1 MKSMRK
7 IRQTQHRVR
16 STKRSALSLLF
27 VASLLLV
34 NLVSVNASVGAGGSF
49 ASTNYRVQPGNSL
62 IDTGTDFNFV
72 NNFDTAITVDFNF
85 EAPLGVV
92 IVVPEEPVQIAARS
106 TYRIPIVITT
116 TASTPI
122 GTFPL
127 RIVGRVIPNAANGV
141 EVSGSAGLNASITVQ
156 GIAPTTPPVISLISR
171 SQTTFTIS
179 IFNNDPETVSVLYS
193 LGISPPITGR
203 IDIAPQGTIE
213 VTFTNLTANTIYTVF
228 ASATASPRVEST
240 IVSFQATTL
249 SEPVEDPGDDTTPPA
264 PTPPAQPAPTPPP
277 PVIGGGS
284 FTVNVLVIEIDPTVI
299 TLDVFGQYVPP
310 VMQAYVSIRSN
321 ARETSR
327 IDLTSRV
334 VITGQVNPNVLGR
347 YELTYFL
354 QYNSS
359 TLTETVIVNVVDRI
373 APRITSPV
381 ELTIKVDD
389 PFVYRLIATDN
400 YDVPSDLIITG
411 FPSVVDTSIIGV
423 QRFNVVVA
431 DQSGNRTPYL
441 FTINVRE
448 RAITPIAI
456 QINDVDIILNA
467 IEGLFDETDYRI
479 EVAVAENQPFRNSP
493 SWTLFTGQSLT
504 QGDRE
509 LVYVRVTDS
518 LGNTLIAAVDLLQ
531 GRVIPLDPDANIL
544 SGDAWWRVLLR
555 SSNLLLWLGPLLLVL
570 AAWVWFFYFIAKRRR
585 TYTVVFVEAGIEISS
600 QIIAHG
606 KSAKAPHAGP
616 WSLPFDRVTSD
627 MRITRIEPVP
637 VAPVKRARALKP
649 VVEAPK
655 PVRNRQAI
663 EKAALIEPLIQ
674 EEKVEP
680 PLKAKVPRKPRK
692 AKLEQYAQL
701 VAVEE
706 NGVMDD
712 DTLGSEPLDLTPRE
726 SKDVHDIDLETPP
739 KVAPKVDKGQIDL
752 FHEIEFTSAKK
763 KKKPKK

>member
-1 MKSMRK
+1 MSKSALGTFR
-7 IRQTQHRVR
+7 R
-16 STKRSALSLLF
+16 TKRSALSLLF

-72 NNFDTAITVDFNF
+72 NNFDTVITVDFNF

-156 GIAPTTPPVISLISR
+156 GIAPTTPPVFTLISR
-171 SQTTFTIS
+171 TQTTFTIS
-179 IFNNDPETVSVLYS
+179 ITNNDPETVSTLYS

-203 IDIAPQGTIE
+203 IDIAPQGSIE

-228 ASATASPRVEST
+228 ATATASPRPESS

-249 SEPVEDPGDDTTPPA
+249 SVPVEEPSGSDTTP
-264 PTPPAQPAPTPPP
+264 TTPPP
-277 PVIGGGS
+277 PTPAPIIPPPPSGGGGGPVS
-284 FTVNVLVIEIDPTVI
+284 INVLVIELASKNIN
-299 TLDVFGQYVPP
+299 LNVFDAFTRPE
-310 VMQAYVSIRSN
+310 MIAYVSIRDN
-321 ARETSR
+321 IRETSR

-334 VITGQVNPNVLGR
+334 VITGQVDPNVIGR
-347 YELTYFL
+347 YELRYFL
-354 QYNSS
+354 RYNTF
-359 TLTETVIVNVVDRI
+359 TLEEIVVVNVRDTI
-373 APRITSPV
+373 APRITSAV
-381 ELTIKVDD
+381 EVTIKVDD
-389 PFVYRLIATDN
+389 PFVYQLVATDN
-400 YDVPSDLIITG
+400 YDAPADLIITG
-411 FPSVVDTSIIGV
+411 FPTVVDTSIVGV

-431 DQSGNRTPYL
+431 DQSGNRTPIL
-441 FTINVRE
+441 FTVNVRE
-448 RAITPIAI
+448 RSITPIAI
-456 QINDVDIILNA
+456 KLNDVDIVLNA
-467 IEGLFDETDYRI
+467 IEGLFDVTNYRI
-479 EVAVAENQPFRNSP
+479 EIAVAENLPFRNSP
-493 SWTLFTGQSLT
+493 SWTLFTGQLLM

-518 LGNTLIAAVDLLQ
+518 LGNTLIAAVDLTQ

-555 SSNLLLWLGPLLLVL
+555 SSNLFLWLGPLFLVVG
-570 AAWVWFFYFIAKRRR
+570 AWAWFFYFMAKRRR
-585 TYTVVFVEAGIEISS
+585 SYTVVFVDAGIEISS
-600 QIIAHG
+600 QNVLHGNAAIA
-606 KSAKAPHAGP
+606 PNEGP
-616 WSLPFDRVTSD
+616 WNISFDRVTSD
-627 MRITRIEPVP
+627 MRIIRIVPVP
-637 VAPVKRARALKP
+637 AAPIKRARAVKP
-649 VVEAPK
+649 KVEAAK

-663 EKAALIEPLIQ
+663 EKAAMIEPMIH
-674 EEKVEP
+674 EEIAIKTP
-680 PLKAKVPRKPRK
+680 KPKVPRKPRK

-712 DTLGSEPLDLTPRE
+712 DTLGSERLDLTPRA

-739 KVAPKVDKGQIDL
+739 KVAPKVDKGQINL
-752 FHEIEFTSAKK
+752 FEPNESIPT
-763 KKKPKK
+763 KKPKKR